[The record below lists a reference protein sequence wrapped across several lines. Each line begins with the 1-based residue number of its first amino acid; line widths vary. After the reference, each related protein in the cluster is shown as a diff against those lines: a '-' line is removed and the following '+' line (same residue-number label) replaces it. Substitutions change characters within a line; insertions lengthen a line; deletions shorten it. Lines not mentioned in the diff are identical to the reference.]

1 MGHNLDLCK
10 KKVHQHACKVS
21 HCHYKKYE
29 WNIVNEGCAFWIVND
44 VISQTF
50 CYPSSWMC
58 FLLKIWGA
66 REVKLNLVE
75 IIQGTL
81 RDLVKLQA
89 TNLLTFVNISET
101 RTHVIFTQPK
111 KNFRYL
117 HQDLLSC
124 KISINTLLPT
134 TLTFYY

>member
-10 KKVHQHACKVS
+10 KKNHQHACKVS

-50 CYPSSWMC
+50 CYPSAWMC

-81 RDLVKLQA
+81 RERLGQIASDEPHHFCEYFGNKNTCHIYTTQIKLSLFTSRSFKLQ
-89 TNLLTFVNISET
+89 NI
-101 RTHVIFTQPK
+101 H
-111 KNFRYL
+111 
-117 HQDLLSC
+117 
-124 KISINTLLPT
+124 
-134 TLTFYY
+134 